1 LHGFDAAFSYG
12 VYDGKL
18 RQLIQL
24 LKYGGIR
31 PLAEPLAE
39 WLSAALPRDQRFDI
53 IVPMPI
59 HWRRRWTRGFNQSE
73 LLARALSRRTGIP
86 VVHAVRK
93 RKGTPPQAGLTA
105 PQRRANV
112 ASVFEASK
120 GKKAAG
126 RRILLVDDVLTTGA
140 TAGACARAMKRA
152 GAVSVTVLTVARADR
167 RVWVQQ
173 VAAPAGLSAGRAE
186 KSFGSLIDGESGSIA

>member
-1 LHGFDAAFSYG
+1 MQGFDAAFSYG
-12 VYDGKL
+12 VYEGGL

-31 PLAEPLAE
+31 TLAGPLAE
-39 WLSAALPRDQRFDI
+39 WLSAALPRGQRFDFI
-53 IVPMPI
+53 APMPI

-86 VVHAVRK
+86 VRDVVRK
-93 RKGTPPQAGLTA
+93 RKATPPQAGLTA

-112 ASVFEASK
+112 ASVFETRKREAV
-120 GKKAAG
+120 AG

-140 TAGACARAMKRA
+140 TASACARALKRA
-152 GAVSVTVLTVARADR
+152 GAASVTVLTVARADR
-167 RVWVQQ
+167 RVWVQEAG
-173 VAAPAGLSAGRAE
+173 VVETLPAIEVKPGVGA
-186 KSFGSLIDGESGSIA
+186 